1 MPRVD
6 RPRTIRQLVRSPVVV
21 LVVLS
26 LLAACAAPASPAS
39 PASPAAFTVND
50 LAVASG
56 QGAILIGDDVTISAR
71 VQNTGDDAGTYEA
84 ALHVDGAVQ
93 ARQDVAIEGG
103 ESAILQFTVRA
114 GSPGDHEI
122 TLGALTADLYVTAA
136 ADFVVSGLRVADTTA
151 EVLAGDV
158 VPVVAEVE
166 NAGSLAGTYEA
177 TLRVDGTIQA
187 RQQVVLEVGQASTL
201 QFDVTAGPPGDY
213 VLDVGGATTTLS
225 VLEPAVIEVTAL
237 ELQPNPAN
245 AGGKLAAAVTVTNA
259 GDATGTVVVKVRV
272 DGNAVAKKSVT
283 VAGGQQ
289 ATVNVPFTV
298 PAPGRHTV
306 AAGPL
311 EEKLV
316 VWKITRPSTGKVM
329 TNKVKGGRGQL
340 TIENGNDRDAVV
352 VLAKS
357 SAPTKAV
364 LAVYVRAERS
374 ATVKGIRD
382 GTYVVYFSLGKRW
395 DSHSKAFTSERDQS
409 RFEDTIRF
417 KTTRSAYMITYS
429 TWTLT
434 LNPVFGGNAPTQDV
448 GEGDFPGVP

>member
-6 RPRTIRQLVRSPVVV
+6 RPRTMRHLVRSPVVV
-21 LVVLS
+21 IILLS
-26 LLAACAAPASPAS
+26 LLATCTAT
-39 PASPAAFTVND
+39 ASPAAFSVSD
-50 LAVASG
+50 LTVASG
-56 QGAILIGDDVTISAR
+56 QGAILIGDDVAVSVR
-71 VQNTGDDAGTYEA
+71 VQNTGEGAGTYEA
-84 ALHVDGAVQ
+84 ALSVDGAVQ
-93 ARQDVAIEGG
+93 DRQAVAIEGG
-103 ESAILQFTVRA
+103 QSAFLRFTLRA

-122 TLGALTADLYVTAA
+122 ALGDLTADLHVTAA
-136 ADFVVSGLRVADTTA
+136 AYFVVSGLRVADIAT

-158 VPVVAEVE
+158 VQVIAEVE

-177 TLRVDGTIQA
+177 NLRVNGTVAAQ
-187 RQQVVLEVGQASTL
+187 QQVVLEVGQASTL
-201 QFDVTAGPPGDY
+201 RFDVTAGPPGDY

-225 VLEPAVIEVTAL
+225 VLQPAVIEVTAL
-237 ELQPNPAN
+237 ELQPNPAQ

-311 EEKLV
+311 DEKLV
-316 VWKITRPSTGKVM
+316 VWKNTRPATGKVL
-329 TNKVKGGRGQL
+329 TNKIKGGRGQL
-340 TIENGNDRDAVV
+340 TIENGNDRDAVL

-357 SAPTKAV
+357 AAPTKAV
-364 LAVYVRAERS
+364 LAVYVRAGKS
-374 ATVKGIRD
+374 ATVKGIKD
-382 GTYVVYFSLGKRW
+382 GTYVVFFSLGKRW

-409 RFEDTIRF
+409 RFEDNIRF

-434 LNPVFGGNAPTQDV
+434 LNPVYGGNAPTLDV